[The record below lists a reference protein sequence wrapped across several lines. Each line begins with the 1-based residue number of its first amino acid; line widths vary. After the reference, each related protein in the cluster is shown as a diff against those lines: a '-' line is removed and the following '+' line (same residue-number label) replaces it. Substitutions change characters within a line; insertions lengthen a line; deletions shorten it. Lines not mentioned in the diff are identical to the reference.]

1 MAHINSVDTWER
13 FKKSEIW
20 LDMKDVL
27 EQRLEQVRDGLE
39 QTRDYDELCRLQGA
53 SDQIRFLLNLPDIS
67 INNLGES
74 TNE

>member
-1 MAHINSVDTWER
+1 MARINSVDTWETV
-13 FKKSEIW
+13 KKAEIW
-20 LDMKDVL
+20 RDFKDVL
-27 EQRLEQVRDGLE
+27 EQRLEDVRDGLE

-53 SDQIRFLLNLPDIS
+53 SDQIRFLLNLPNIS

>member
-1 MAHINSVDTWER
+1 MARINSVDTWRR
-13 FKKSEIW
+13 FKESEIW

-39 QTRDYDELCRLQGA
+39 QTRDYDELCRLQGV

-67 INNLGES
+67 INNLGDS
-74 TNE
+74 NE